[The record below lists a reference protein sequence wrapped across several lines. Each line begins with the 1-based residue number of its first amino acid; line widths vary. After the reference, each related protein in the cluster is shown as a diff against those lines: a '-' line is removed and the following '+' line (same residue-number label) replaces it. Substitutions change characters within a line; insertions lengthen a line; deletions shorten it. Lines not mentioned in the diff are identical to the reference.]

1 MNDNVVNKKSFLSQ
15 VTEIVKTNIRNII
28 ILLSLCFVLF
38 LSFQIYSFYI
48 SNKIQKNSIS
58 FFAAQNIDDTNV
70 ITDTITKLS
79 NDNTFY
85 GVLAKLELIDLTL
98 KQNNIEDSISMYL
111 EVINQNNLETVY
123 KSAIASKA
131 SYQLIDIN
139 FENLS
144 LNYLNIINDFIS
156 YIDDETDSYKG
167 IKLELRYL
175 IKILEAEKNSIDYS
189 SFNKIN
195 DIYENMKL
203 FSKNYDFTF
212 PYLFD
217 ESQEV
222 AKQYGAVCTPDIFGF
237 NYKNLLCY
245 RGRIDSGVMNS
256 DHKKIDRELYNAMVK
271 IKNDGIGPD
280 KQLNSFG
287 CSIKWK

>member
-58 FFAAQNIDDTNV
+58 FFAAQNTDDTNV

-98 KQNNIEDSISMYL
+98 KQNNIEDSISMYR
-111 EVINQNNLETVY
+111 EIINQNNLESVY

-167 IKLELRYL
+167 IKLELKYL
-175 IKILEAEKNSIDYS
+175 IKILEVEKNSINYS
-189 SFNKIN
+189 SFNEVN
-195 DIYENMKL
+195 DIYENIM
-203 FSKNYDFTF
+203 S
-212 PYLFD
+212 
-217 ESQEV
+217 
-222 AKQYGAVCTPDIFGF
+222 
-237 NYKNLLCY
+237 
-245 RGRIDSGVMNS
+245 S
-256 DHKKIDRELYNAMVK
+256 DVVSSAIKERVNKIHEFYSNK
-271 IKNDGIGPD
+271 
-280 KQLNSFG
+280 
-287 CSIKWK
+287 

>member
-58 FFAAQNIDDTNV
+58 FFSAQNTDDTSV

-98 KQNNIEDSISMYL
+98 KQNNIEDSILMYL
-111 EVINQNNLETVY
+111 EVINQNNLQSVY

-156 YIDDETDSYKG
+156 YIDDETDAYKG
-167 IKLELRYL
+167 IKLELKYL

-189 SFNKIN
+189 SFNEVN
-195 DIYENMKL
+195 DIYENIM
-203 FSKNYDFTF
+203 S
-212 PYLFD
+212 
-217 ESQEV
+217 
-222 AKQYGAVCTPDIFGF
+222 
-237 NYKNLLCY
+237 
-245 RGRIDSGVMNS
+245 S
-256 DHKKIDRELYNAMVK
+256 DVVSSAIKERVNKIHEFYSNK
-271 IKNDGIGPD
+271 
-280 KQLNSFG
+280 
-287 CSIKWK
+287 

>member
-1 MNDNVVNKKSFLSQ
+1 MNDNVVNKKSFISK

-28 ILLSLCFVLF
+28 ILLSFCFALF

-58 FFAAQNIDDTNV
+58 FFAAQNTDDTNV

-111 EVINQNNLETVY
+111 EIINQNNLESVY

-131 SYQLIDIN
+131 SYQLVDIN

-144 LNYLNIINDFIS
+144 SNYLNIINDFIS

-167 IKLELRYL
+167 IKLELKYL

-189 SFNKIN
+189 SFNEVN
-195 DIYENMKL
+195 DIYENIM
-203 FSKNYDFTF
+203 S
-212 PYLFD
+212 
-217 ESQEV
+217 
-222 AKQYGAVCTPDIFGF
+222 
-237 NYKNLLCY
+237 
-245 RGRIDSGVMNS
+245 S
-256 DHKKIDRELYNAMVK
+256 DVVSSAIKERVNKIHEFYSNK
-271 IKNDGIGPD
+271 
-280 KQLNSFG
+280 
-287 CSIKWK
+287 

>member
-1 MNDNVVNKKSFLSQ
+1 MNDNLVNKKSFLSQ

-58 FFAAQNIDDTNV
+58 FFAAQNTDDTNV

-98 KQNNIEDSISMYL
+98 KQNNIEDSISMYR
-111 EVINQNNLETVY
+111 EIINQNNLETVY

-167 IKLELRYL
+167 IKLELKYL
-175 IKILEAEKNSIDYS
+175 IKILEAEKNRIDYS
-189 SFNKIN
+189 SFNEVN
-195 DIYENMKL
+195 DIYENIM
-203 FSKNYDFTF
+203 S
-212 PYLFD
+212 
-217 ESQEV
+217 
-222 AKQYGAVCTPDIFGF
+222 
-237 NYKNLLCY
+237 
-245 RGRIDSGVMNS
+245 S
-256 DHKKIDRELYNAMVK
+256 DVVSSAIKERVNKIHEFYSNK
-271 IKNDGIGPD
+271 
-280 KQLNSFG
+280 
-287 CSIKWK
+287 

>member
-1 MNDNVVNKKSFLSQ
+1 MNDNVVNKKSFITQ
-15 VTEIVKTNIRNII
+15 VTEIIKTNIRNII
-28 ILLSLCFVLF
+28 IFLSLCFVLF
-38 LSFQIYSFYI
+38 LSYQMYSFYI
-48 SNKIQKNSIS
+48 SNKIQQNGIS
-58 FFAAQNIDDTNV
+58 FFAAQNTDDTNV

-111 EVINQNNLETVY
+111 EVINQNNLESVY

-167 IKLELRYL
+167 IKLELKYL
-175 IKILEAEKNSIDYS
+175 IKILESEKNSIDYS
-189 SFNKIN
+189 SFNEVN
-195 DIYENMKL
+195 DIYENIM
-203 FSKNYDFTF
+203 S
-212 PYLFD
+212 
-217 ESQEV
+217 
-222 AKQYGAVCTPDIFGF
+222 
-237 NYKNLLCY
+237 
-245 RGRIDSGVMNS
+245 S
-256 DHKKIDRELYNAMVK
+256 DVVSSAIKERVNKIHEFYSNK
-271 IKNDGIGPD
+271 
-280 KQLNSFG
+280 
-287 CSIKWK
+287 

>member
-58 FFAAQNIDDTNV
+58 FFAAQNTDDTNV

-98 KQNNIEDSISMYL
+98 KQNNIEDSISMYR
-111 EVINQNNLETVY
+111 EIINQNNLESVY

-144 LNYLNIINDFIS
+144 SNYLNIINDFIS

-167 IKLELRYL
+167 IKLELKYL
-175 IKILEAEKNSIDYS
+175 IKILEVEKNSIDYS
-189 SFNKIN
+189 SFNEVN
-195 DIYENMKL
+195 DIYENIM
-203 FSKNYDFTF
+203 S
-212 PYLFD
+212 
-217 ESQEV
+217 
-222 AKQYGAVCTPDIFGF
+222 
-237 NYKNLLCY
+237 
-245 RGRIDSGVMNS
+245 S
-256 DHKKIDRELYNAMVK
+256 DVVSSTIKERVNKIHEFYSNK
-271 IKNDGIGPD
+271 
-280 KQLNSFG
+280 
-287 CSIKWK
+287 